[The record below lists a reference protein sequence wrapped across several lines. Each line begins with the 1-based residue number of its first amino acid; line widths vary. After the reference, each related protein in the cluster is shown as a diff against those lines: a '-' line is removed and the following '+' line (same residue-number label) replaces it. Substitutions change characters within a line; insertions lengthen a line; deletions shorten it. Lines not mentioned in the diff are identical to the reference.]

1 MAPDDTHLEL
11 YEPNFKE
18 ISCPDSRYYDERWFE
33 SELLPQDHEWF
44 EIIGDFLLMGAT
56 IRRYEYTGKNE
67 QLSDQQTRHL
77 NKFKE
82 LVPEIEDLIRG
93 EYESLE
99 FAQKWAE
106 LKTAYV
112 SCGAVKKEQKNRQ
125 KPGQFDRY
133 TEQRR
138 AWYARVFMLEHE
150 KGNHSK
156 GIKYDIAK
164 YAELIKTGKIQ
175 APPLWVELK
184 FEKILHEKST
194 INNPKLNQDLSRD
207 MTIKRYIPDYS
218 ARVAPKFKLPPFE
231 IKTSG

>member
-1 MAPDDTHLEL
+1 MAPDDTQLEPHEL
-11 YEPNFKE
+11 NFKE
-18 ISCPDSRYYDERWFE
+18 ISCSDSPFYDERWFE

-44 EIIGDFLLMGAT
+44 EIIGDFLAMCAS

-67 QLSDQQTRHL
+67 QLADQQNHNL

-125 KPGQFDRY
+125 NRGKFDRG

-138 AWYARVFMLEHE
+138 AWYAYVYLIEKS
-150 KGNHSK
+150 KGNT
-156 GIKYDIAK
+156 GPIIKRDIAK
-164 YAELIKTGKIQ
+164 YAELIKAGTVQ
-175 APPLWVELK
+175 APALWNELN
-184 FEKILHEKST
+184 FDKILHETSSFNSPVL
-194 INNPKLNQDLSRD
+194 NNDLHKEMNSKKD
-207 MTIKRYIPDYS
+207 IPYY
-218 ARVAPKFKLPPFE
+218 AEHIAPKHKLPPFE